1 MYVGKS
7 DIRAVI
13 FDMDGTLLDS
23 MPEWKHTA
31 EIITERY
38 GITIDNDIYEK
49 FMKSSA
55 SDVAAYLNER
65 FSTEITASDI
75 NAEIYDAYRHRIQ
88 PKPHVPELLDFLK
101 DSGVKMAAATASAK
115 KLAEAV
121 FSRTGILPYLKGII
135 SCEDIGIGKSKPDV
149 YYKAMGLLRT
159 KKENTAVIE
168 DAYYAVCTAKNAGF
182 YVIGI
187 KDASMN
193 IDEVKIR
200 KTADIYIEDAAE
212 LYERICRV

>member
-1 MYVGKS
+1 MYIGKS
-7 DIRAVI
+7 DIHAVI

-23 MPEWKHTA
+23 MPEWKRTA

-38 GITIDNDIYEK
+38 GITINNDIYEK

-65 FSTEITASDI
+65 FSKEITASDI
-75 NAEIYDAYRHRIQ
+75 NAEIYDAYMHRIQ
-88 PKPHVPELLDFLK
+88 PKPHVPDLLNFLK
-101 DSGVKMAAATASAK
+101 ASGVKMAVATASDK
-115 KLAEAV
+115 KLAETV
-121 FSRTGILPYLKGII
+121 FSRTGILPYLEGVI
-135 SCEDIGIGKSKPDV
+135 SCEDTGIGKLKPDV
-149 YYKAMGLLRT
+149 YYTAMELLGT

-182 YVIGI
+182 YIIGI

-200 KTADIYIEDAAE
+200 RTADIYIEDAAE
-212 LYERICRV
+212 LYERICSV